1 MLGKYSQK
9 SYSQSPSLQSRC
21 ILEFLGG
28 RGSLLLFNLYFS
40 FQLSSRATVLFLS
53 RSDPWSN
60 MLPTILAL
68 FIAFLATTAPI
79 SGLPIVT
86 GRGYDT
92 LLLEQPA
99 QPKSLA
105 EAVRSFP
112 EINVLLEGNQRFRD
126 SIANSSNPNL
136 LKEQTDA
143 GQSPGFLFLGCRCVP
158 FAVSLSCTY

>member
-1 MLGKYSQK
+1 
-9 SYSQSPSLQSRC
+9 
-21 ILEFLGG
+21 
-28 RGSLLLFNLYFS
+28 
-40 FQLSSRATVLFLS
+40 
-53 RSDPWSN
+53 
-60 MLPTILAL
+60 MLPTLLAL
-68 FIAFLATTAPI
+68 FIALLATTAPI

-92 LLLEQPA
+92 LLLEQPT

-105 EAVRSFP
+105 EAVGSFP